1 MMKMERKMMM
11 RMRQEMAPQMKLVM
25 DDAGGAENNSK
36 LFCLLQVLCL
46 TQGAQKKKEK
56 TRSASSA
63 SLFL

>member
-1 MMKMERKMMM
+1 MMKMERMMMM

-36 LFCLLQVLCL
+36 LFCLLKVLCL

>member
-1 MMKMERKMMM
+1 
-11 RMRQEMAPQMKLVM
+11 MAPQMKLVM

-46 TQGAQKKKEK
+46 TQGAQKKKEG